1 MRLTLDLETE
11 IPEAERLI
19 NFCIYI
25 APQPTQ
31 YLVLNGAQTL
41 QQVNEKFWRVRVTT
55 KKNNLFSV
63 SITVFF
69 HISFNYR

>member
-11 IPEAERLI
+11 LPEAERLI

-25 APQPTQ
+25 APQPAQ

-41 QQVNEKFWRVRVTT
+41 QQVNEKFWRVRVYTSP
-55 KKNNLFSV
+55 FSL
-63 SITVFF
+63 
-69 HISFNYR
+69 Y